1 MRELERV
8 ADDVA
13 GTAGTTTWAPVPL
26 QDVLDGRAS
35 DSPPVH
41 LRRDDGRALLYA
53 GRVHALFGEP
63 EACKGWISLH
73 AAAECLSDGGR
84 VLLVDFEDSAPSV
97 VGRLLA
103 IGADR
108 DEILERFTYVRP
120 DEPLAETAVREFGQA
135 AKDVT
140 LAILDGVTEAL
151 TLHGLDLASN
161 TDVAKWLEKLPRRLA
176 RAGAAVVL
184 IDHVVKDREH
194 RGRYAIGAQH
204 KLAGVDCAYSVKV
217 LEPFGR
223 GRDGRVQI
231 TVTKDRPGHVRG
243 AAVDGRVADVYL
255 TSEPDGAVTV
265 TLHATTEGSAATF
278 RPTVLMERVSRAV
291 EERAGLSK
299 RAIRDAV
306 RGRAKHV
313 DLARELLTA
322 EGFIRARQD
331 GQADRYESLRPY
343 RSTGESDRVLPRPDR
358 VPDAGGSPVSPV
370 SPPVGTRGRGTDTTE
385 APTAS
390 HSTGHGRWDDS
401 ELQALIDQEEQ
412 TPMDHSLT
420 PEGEQR

>member
-8 ADDVA
+8 ADDVT
-13 GTAGTTTWAPVPL
+13 GTAGTTTWTPVPL
-26 QDVLDGRAS
+26 QEVIDGRAS
-35 DSPPVH
+35 DCPPVH
-41 LRRDDGRALLYA
+41 LRRDDGHALLYA

-97 VGRLLA
+97 VARLLA
-103 IGADR
+103 IGADPNR
-108 DEILERFTYVRP
+108 ILEQLVYIRP

-135 AKDVT
+135 AKNVT

-161 TDVAKWLEKLPRRLA
+161 TDVAKWLEKLPRPLA
-176 RAGAAVVL
+176 RAGAAVLL
-184 IDHVVKDREH
+184 IDHVVKDREQ

-204 KLAGVDCAYSVKV
+204 KLAGVDCAYSVRV

-223 GRDGRVQI
+223 GRNGTVQI

-243 AAVDGRVADVYL
+243 AAVDGRVADVRL
-255 TSEPDGAVTV
+255 TSEPDGAVNITV
-265 TLHATTEGSAATF
+265 HAATEGSPATF

-291 EERAGLSK
+291 EEDSGLSK
-299 RAIRDAV
+299 RAIREAV

-322 EGFIRARQD
+322 EGYITARQD

-343 RSTGESDRVLPRPDR
+343 RSTEESNRVPPCPDR
-358 VPDAGGSPVSPV
+358 VPDARVSPVSTV
-370 SPPVGTRGRGTDTTE
+370 SPPVGTRGRGTRMPGARPCPTRTVTAGGMTE
-385 APTAS
+385 S
-390 HSTGHGRWDDS
+390 CNR
-401 ELQALIDQEEQ
+401 
-412 TPMDHSLT
+412 
-420 PEGEQR
+420 